1 MKRRNID
8 KLSKDDIAKLS
19 LIHSSIGTAD
29 SFDSWF
35 EESIASKKT
44 PRVLILIFIINY
56 ITLVFFY
63 GGPINS
69 IANTFNNRIFSSCD
83 NIYFYNVINKK
94 NTFFFL
100 FKDQVKNLFFIL
112 IQFKN

>member
-1 MKRRNID
+1 MHEAIVKRRNID

-56 ITLVFFY
+56 ITLVFFM
-63 GGPINS
+63 GAPLILS
-69 IANTFNNRIFSSCD
+69 LIPLTIAYLVPVIIFTFIMSLTKRIPFFFYLKIKLK
-83 NIYFYNVINKK
+83 IYF
-94 NTFFFL
+94 L
-100 FKDQVKNLFFIL
+100 S
-112 IQFKN
+112 

>member
-1 MKRRNID
+1 MYEAIVKRRNID

-19 LIHSSIGTAD
+19 LIHSSIRTAD

-56 ITLVFFY
+56 ITLVFFMGTPLILSLIPLIIAY
-63 GGPINS
+63 LVPVIIFTFIMSLTKRIPFFS
-69 IANTFNNRIFSSCD
+69 ISRSS
-83 NIYFYNVINKK
+83 
-94 NTFFFL
+94 
-100 FKDQVKNLFFIL
+100 
-112 IQFKN
+112 